1 MNSIR
6 ILYRAVTLLSAS
18 AAMCVFASVAL
29 AESSASFV
37 RLTPQQYRSAI
48 RDVFGPGIRVED
60 NKVDPGFRPNGGE
73 GLLAVGDRKL
83 TVSSAEFERD
93 EEVAQSVAAQAMEPR
108 RRATILGCSPKAE
121 NAPDAHCARHFIE
134 RLGLLLVRRPL
145 TAAEINYYVAMHEAA
160 ANKLQSFNAGLSAV
174 VYQMLLDPE
183 FLFRVER
190 TAVYGGATASAPT
203 DSRQSLDAYSRAS
216 RLSFLLWDTTPD
228 AQLLHAASTGEL
240 MTAPGLEREVNR
252 LLRSTRIEGGLRAF
266 FTDML
271 GFDEFETLEVDP
283 NLYPRFTK
291 QVSSD
296 AKEQTL
302 RTIVDQLLTKSLD
315 YQAIFLTRDTFLTPA
330 LAALY
335 GVPLPRS
342 DELGGATAWVAY
354 SFSPRDPHVGILSEV
369 SFLSLNSHP
378 GRTSP
383 TLRGKALR
391 QKVLCQKVPPPP
403 GNVDFS
409 LVQNTNDPRFKT
421 VRQRLTAHRNEPM
434 CAGCHRITDPI
445 GLALEDFDTASQFRT
460 TENGASIDTAGE
472 LDGKNFTGNEQLSE
486 AVANDPKATSC
497 LITRAYSYGTGRL
510 PETDE
515 AAWLLSLQSEFLK
528 EGGVKWRELMRR
540 IAVNPNFYTV
550 TKPDVLTTQAH

>member
-1 MNSIR
+1 MNR
-6 ILYRAVTLLSAS
+6 ILCRPAELIFAVVALFTLNS
-18 AAMCVFASVAL
+18 AAVAD
-29 AESSASFV
+29 ANVSFV
-37 RLTPQQYRSAI
+37 RLTPQQYRNSI
-48 RDVFGPGIRVED
+48 RDVFGPDIRIND

-93 EEVAQSVAAQAMEPR
+93 EEVAQSISAQVIEPR
-108 RRATILGCSPKAE
+108 RRATILGCRPKAE
-121 NAPDAHCARHFIE
+121 SSPDAQCAGRFIG
-134 RLGLLLVRRPL
+134 RLGLLLLRRPL
-145 TAAEINYYVAMHEAA
+145 TGSEVNSYVAIHEAA

-190 TAVYGGATASAPT
+190 TAVLGKDTNSAVA
-203 DSRQSLDAYSRAS
+203 DKRQALDAYSRAS
-216 RLSFLLWDTTPD
+216 RLSFLLWDTAPD
-228 AQLLHAASTGEL
+228 AELLHAASTGEL
-240 MTAPGLEREVNR
+240 MSAPGLERQVGR
-252 LLRSTRIEGGLRAF
+252 LLGSTRLESGLRAF

-291 QVSSD
+291 QVASE

-302 RTIVDQLLTKSLD
+302 RTIAYQLITKDQD
-315 YQAIFLTRDTFLTPA
+315 YRSIFLTRDTFLTPS

-335 GVPLPRS
+335 GVPLSRS
-342 DELGGATAWVAY
+342 DELGGAVSWVAY
-354 SFSPRDPHVGILSEV
+354 SFPPRDLHVGILSQV

-409 LVQNTNDPRFKT
+409 LVQNTDDPRFKT
-421 VRQRLTAHRNEPM
+421 VRQRLTAHRKEPM

-460 TENGASIDTAGE
+460 TENGASIDATGE
-472 LDGKNFTGNEQLSE
+472 LDGKNFSGNEQLSE
-486 AVANDPKATSC
+486 AVANDPKTTSC
-497 LITRAYSYGTGRL
+497 LITRAYSYGIARPPTAG
-510 PETDE
+510 ES
-515 AAWLLSLQSEFLK
+515 AWLVTLQSEFFK

-540 IAVNPNFYTV
+540 IAMNPDFYTV
-550 TKPDVLTTQAH
+550 TTPDVLTTQAN